1 MAFGARP
8 SNTRTREESD
18 AQVAQALVA
27 ALGILKAE
35 PLRISHVRDGSDF
48 LMSGPGQNPFGAGG
62 TGGAG
67 GFPNDTGT
75 GGGGGEV
82 PEIDQEGPIPGEQ
95 GPPGPTGPAGPAGPP
110 GPPGPSGGSGSDGAD
125 AGVNGYIDFV
135 SDVTYDTSD
144 QCLKK
149 QFTRVY
155 GFFAASGTGGAF
167 GVDSAGTTY
176 GGTAREITCAEECD
190 T

>member
-1 MAFGARP
+1 MGFGARP

-62 TGGAG
+62 TGGQG
-67 GFPNDTGT
+67 GFPSDTGS
-75 GGGGGEV
+75 GGGGGQL
-82 PEIDQEGPIPGEQ
+82 PEIDQEDPVPPEP
-95 GPPGPTGPAGPAGPP
+95 GPPGPGGPAGPQGPP
-110 GPPGPSGGSGSDGAD
+110 GPPGPAGGSGSDGAD
-125 AGVNGYIDFV
+125 ASPNGYIDFI
-135 SDVTYDTSD
+135 SSVTYDTSD
-144 QCLKK
+144 QCLKTET
-149 QFTRVY
+149 TRVY
-155 GFFAASGTGGAF
+155 GFFANTGSEGAF
-167 GVDSAGTTY
+167 GAVQGTS
-176 GGTAREITCAEECD
+176 IVTCAEECD

>member
-1 MAFGARP
+1 MAFGSRP

-62 TGGAG
+62 TGGSG
-67 GFPNDTGT
+67 GFPADGGG
-75 GGGGGEV
+75 GGGGGEL
-82 PEIDQEGPIPGEQ
+82 PEIDQEEPVPPEP
-95 GPPGPTGPAGPAGPP
+95 GPPGPTGPAGPAGPA
-110 GPPGPSGGSGSDGAD
+110 GPPGPSGSSGSDGAD
-125 AGVNGYIDFV
+125 ASPNGYIDFV
-135 SDVTYDTSD
+135 SNVSYDTSD
-144 QCLKK
+144 QCLK
-149 QFTRVY
+149 QEITRVY
-155 GFFAASGTGGAF
+155 GFFSSSPTGGAF
-167 GVDSAGTTY
+167 GSVLRTDN
-176 GGTAREITCAEECD
+176 ITCAEECD